1 MQKLLIPVAPVV
13 ALIAVLVAPATV
25 CAQPIWW
32 LGVGAQLGLDVDQV
46 TEVRGKE
53 AGGYLGVG
61 VHVFR
66 LGDYLLAV
74 EGEGSINRVKDKL
87 DRTDESVD
95 IWRGRLGGRVTWWP
109 LQEEPIVVPY
119 LRGGAVYR
127 ADRQA
132 LKDDDGYGWY
142 AGGGVDLMLSEHWSL
157 GGSVIYEAT
166 SLRNTYRSVILGVTL
181 GYHFY

>member
-1 MQKLLIPVAPVV
+1 VYHLLIPVA
-13 ALIAVLVAPATV
+13 LVAALLAPAPAW
-25 CAQPIWW
+25 AQPTWW

-74 EGEGSINRVKDKL
+74 EGEGSVNRVKDKL

-95 IWRGRLGGRVTWWP
+95 VWRGRLGGRVTWWP

-132 LKDDDGYGWY
+132 LKDDDGFGWY

-157 GGSVIYEAT
+157 GGSVIYETT

>member
-1 MQKLLIPVAPVV
+1 V
-13 ALIAVLVAPATV
+13 ALIAVLIAPATV

-87 DRTDESVD
+87 DRTD
-95 IWRGRLGGRVTWWP
+95 
-109 LQEEPIVVPY
+109 
-119 LRGGAVYR
+119 
-127 ADRQA
+127 
-132 LKDDDGYGWY
+132 
-142 AGGGVDLMLSEHWSL
+142 
-157 GGSVIYEAT
+157 
-166 SLRNTYRSVILGVTL
+166 
-181 GYHFY
+181 